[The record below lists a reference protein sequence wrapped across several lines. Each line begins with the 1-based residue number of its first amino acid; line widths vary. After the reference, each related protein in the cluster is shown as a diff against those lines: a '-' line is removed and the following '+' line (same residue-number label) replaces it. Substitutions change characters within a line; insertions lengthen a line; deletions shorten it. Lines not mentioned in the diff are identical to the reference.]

1 MNDTEKIGKILKT
14 ERQKRGYT
22 QQQIANIL
30 NLKRESYAMYEIGK
44 NLPTIETIKTLAD
57 FYNVSADYLI
67 GRYIK
72 ENAL

>member
-1 MNDTEKIGKILKT
+1 MNDNEKIGKILKA

-22 QQQIANIL
+22 QQKIADIL

-67 GRYIK
+67 GRYVK
-72 ENAL
+72 ENT